1 MRPLVSEIIQRTLE
15 HLKAEGAL
23 TLATMPAFSV
33 DAPKNAAH
41 GDYAVNVAMMIA
53 KSEQKKP
60 RDVAQM
66 IVDRLQ
72 DPEGAIAAVEIAG
85 PGFLNFRLAD
95 RTIQNV
101 ARDVLRRGA
110 DYGRRPASTGKR
122 VMVEFVSA
130 NPTGPLHLGH
140 ARGAYMGDA
149 LARLLTAAGHE
160 VTREFYINDFGN
172 QIETLG
178 RTVYKRYVE
187 LLGQKIELAPGEYP
201 AAYVIDLAKA
211 LLAEDGDKWL
221 NQDESAWLP
230 RCIEVGVRENL
241 QEIRETLERL
251 NIQHDVWFSEK
262 ALHDSHKV
270 LDVVDAYR
278 SLGKTYDAEQAR
290 GTEEKVRREGSKA
303 AAFSGRQ
310 MGGTFLETSAY
321 GDDEDRVILRQ
332 DGTPV
337 YLTADLA
344 YHKDKFDRGYD
355 RMIDVWGADHAGH
368 VPRIRAGMRALGL
381 EADKLE
387 FVLVQI
393 VRLMRDG
400 EEVRF
405 SKRSGQVYR
414 LDEFAEE
421 VGHDAVR
428 FVFLMRSANA
438 QFDFDLNLIREQSNK
453 NPVFYLQYGH
463 ARTVNVM
470 RRAEESGAPFVGAE
484 RLEDAHLN
492 ALVLPEER
500 SILKKIALFPELVEG
515 AAEALEPHRVLY
527 YCQDLIADFHGYFT
541 KYRHSERIVSDDVAK
556 TQGRLA
562 MVAAL
567 RITLK
572 NALGLIGIH
581 APDYM
586 EPPKEDEDVDV
597 DA

>member
-1 MRPLVSEIIQRTLE
+1 MRPIVSEIILRTLE
-15 HLKAEGAL
+15 HLREQKL
-23 TLATMPAFSV
+23 LSLDVMPAFSV
-33 DAPKNAAH
+33 EAPKNAAH
-41 GDYAVNVAMMIA
+41 GDFAVNVAMMLA
-53 KSEQKKP
+53 KSERKKP
-60 RDVAQM
+60 RDIAQM
-66 IVDRLQ
+66 IVDALQ
-72 DPEGAIAAVEIAG
+72 DPEAAIAQVEIAG
-85 PGFLNFRLAD
+85 PGFLNFRLSD

-101 ARDVLRRGA
+101 ARDVLRQGETF
-110 DYGRRPASTGKR
+110 GRCSTPTGKR

-149 LARLLTAAGHE
+149 LARLLAAAGHD
-160 VTREFYINDFGN
+160 VTREFYINDHGN

-178 RTVYKRYVE
+178 RTVYKRYRE
-187 LLGQKIELAPGEYP
+187 LLGHKIELAAGEYP
-201 AAYVIDLAKA
+201 APYVIEIAKS
-211 LLAEDGDKWL
+211 LLAQDGDKWL
-221 NQDESAWLP
+221 EQEETAWLP
-230 RCIEVGVRENL
+230 RCIEVGIRENL

-251 NIQHDVWFSEK
+251 NIHHDVWFSERS
-262 ALHDSHKV
+262 LHDAGKV
-270 LDVVDAYR
+270 LQVVDAYR
-278 SLGKTYDAEQAR
+278 ELEKTYEAEQAR
-290 GTEEKVRREGSKA
+290 GTDEKVRREGSKA
-303 AAFSGRQ
+303 AAFTGRQ
-310 MGGTFLETSAY
+310 LGGTFLETSAY

-344 YHKDKFDRGYD
+344 YHKDKYDRGYD

-368 VPRIRAGMRALGL
+368 VPRIRAGMQALGL
-381 EADKLE
+381 DSEKLE

-414 LDEFAEE
+414 LDEFADE

-438 QFDFDLNLIREQSNK
+438 QFDFDLNLIREQSNQ

-470 RRAEESGAPFVGAE
+470 RRAEESGAAFVG
-484 RLEDAHLN
+484 EDKITDEHLR

-500 SILKKIALFPELVEG
+500 TILKKISTFPELVAG
-515 AAEALEPHRVLY
+515 AADALEPHRVLY
-527 YCQDLIADFHGYFT
+527 YCQDLISDFHGYFT
-541 KYRHSERIVSDDVAK
+541 KYRHTERIVSDDAAK

-567 RITLK
+567 RMTLK

-586 EPPKEDEDVDV
+586 EPPKEDEDT
-597 DA
+597 AS